1 MSQGKIERVYYD
13 RTPGVLITS
22 SRAEFGG
29 TTYAM
34 SGIVSVQ
41 SARIPADRKTAI
53 WMVVVGAVF
62 ITLGAAAEAHLMTGV
77 GVLLVVIG
85 GVFAARAKDR
95 YVVQIVTAAGQLQP
109 HSSESVDEIAQ
120 IALALKQAIIER

>member
-22 SRAEFGG
+22 SRAEFGS
-29 TTYAM
+29 TAYAL

-41 SARIPADRKTAI
+41 SARIPPSRGSAI
-53 WMVVVGAVF
+53 VLLLVGLLFAA
-62 ITLGAAAEAHLMTGV
+62 LGAMVDGGALIGIGV
-77 GVLLVVIG
+77 MVAVLG
-85 GVFAARAKDR
+85 GVMIAKAKTL

-109 HSSESVDEIAQ
+109 HSSENGDEIAQ
-120 IALALKQAIIER
+120 ISLALKQAIADR